1 MSKFGRTGRSWNR
14 YWPHWLVILAVT
26 MMYYTAWAQSLKM
39 LSPRSN
45 SIVQALSEKTGLS
58 ITSSFY
64 LILDLSCTGFI
75 YCFSLIFNNS
85 SCYDPYWSILPVL
98 ILGHQLAD
106 KVDQL
111 TGRDYV
117 IAAVVL
123 IWGARLTYNWLR
135 SFKTW
140 SHQDWRYTH
149 LRDSNIGWM
158 SHGFGLVTY
167 WVVFSG
173 LGFHIY
179 PTLSVFGGLLPGIY
193 AIEDSEAQKLNVL
206 DIVGASISLAGV
218 VLQGTADN
226 QLYTFRKS
234 VNFKP
239 GSILKTGLWGRVRHP
254 NYLGEMLFWIG
265 LAVIGFA
272 GTNNP
277 YLFAGAAQMVIL
289 ITCYS
294 APAMDKKMLDSRGKS
309 YKVYAAKTPSF
320 IPRLF

>member
-1 MSKFGRTGRSWNR
+1 
-14 YWPHWLVILAVT
+14 
-26 MMYYTAWAQSLKM
+26 MYYAAWAQSLKI
-39 LSPRSN
+39 LSAESN
-45 SIVQALSEKTGLS
+45 PIVLALSESTGIS
-58 ITSSFY
+58 TTASFY
-64 LILDLSCTGFI
+64 LLLDLSCTGFI
-75 YCFSLIFNNS
+75 FIFSFIWNNS

-98 ILGHQLAD
+98 ILRHQLINKD
-106 KVDQL
+106 NL
-111 TGRDYV
+111 SGRDYL

-123 IWGARLTYNWLR
+123 VWGARLTYNWLR
-135 SFKTW
+135 SFRTW
-140 SHQDWRYTH
+140 SHQDWRYTG
-149 LRDSNIGWM
+149 LRDSCIGWM
-158 SHGFGLVTY
+158 SPLFGLVTY

-193 AIEDSEAQKLNVL
+193 AIAEANAALNAL
-206 DIVGASISLAGV
+206 DLLGGSISLAGV
-218 VLQGTADN
+218 ALQGTADN
-226 QLYTFRKS
+226 QLYAFRKS
-234 VNFKP
+234 ANFKP

-277 YLFAGAAQMVIL
+277 YLFAGAAQMVLL

-309 YKVYAAKTPSF
+309 YKVYAAKTPCF
-320 IPRLF
+320 IPKIF

>member
-1 MSKFGRTGRSWNR
+1 
-14 YWPHWLVILAVT
+14 
-26 MMYYTAWAQSLKM
+26 MYYTAWAQSLKM
-39 LSPRSN
+39 LASQKSN
-45 SIVQALSEKTGLS
+45 SIVEALSEKTGLS
-58 ITSSFY
+58 LISSFY

-75 YCFSLIFNNS
+75 YCFSFIFNNS
-85 SCYDPYWSILPVL
+85 SCYDPYWSILPPL
-98 ILGHQLAD
+98 ILGHQLAG
-106 KVDQL
+106 KEFL

-117 IAAVVL
+117 IAAVVF
-123 IWGARLTYNWLR
+123 IWAGRLTYNWIR

-140 SHQDWRYTH
+140 SHQDWRYTG
-149 LRDSNIGWM
+149 LRDANIGWM
-158 SHGFGLVTY
+158 SPGFGLVTY

-193 AIEDSEAQKLNVL
+193 AIEDGQAQNTLNVL

-226 QLYTFRKS
+226 QLYDFRKS

-265 LAVIGFA
+265 LALIGFA

-320 IPRLF
+320 FPRFF